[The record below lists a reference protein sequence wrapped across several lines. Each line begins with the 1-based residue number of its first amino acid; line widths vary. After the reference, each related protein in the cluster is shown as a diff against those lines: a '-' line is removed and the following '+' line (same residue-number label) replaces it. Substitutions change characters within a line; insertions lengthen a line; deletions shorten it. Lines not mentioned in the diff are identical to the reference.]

1 MNILS
6 RLHRKAAGFL
16 GKLLYTSLIVC
27 GLGIGSTPAQ
37 AASVTVDPKPLIV
50 QPSLPPNITLM
61 LDDSG
66 SMAWDYMPDACYLD
80 GVTCTGTNNGTTPSG
95 GGTDSI
101 STVNNNAVI
110 DANNN
115 GVYYNPTVTYTAPP
129 KADSTTATPD
139 LYPSY
144 SDITNVPLN
153 GFNPGTMENLTN
165 YSSSD
170 LTGENN
176 NQTKALNYSYSTTGT
191 QNNTMSQAVKTTTSH
206 GTTTTAAQACQNLF
220 NSTTGTSGSYKSSYY
235 TAAVPATNPASGT
248 CVFPYTTPVTY
259 SYFQYA
265 TGPVGTYAVNYVSAT
280 SSCNGQSSCTLASDT
295 SGVAAPKGV
304 VVGQNIANWF
314 AYYHTRVQM
323 AKSGLMSSFVNV
335 NSTYR
340 VGFGSIDGGAN
351 GDANNLPSSNQYSYN
366 DSYNGVTNYIA
377 EVQPFGDGTKTTDQK
392 TAFWNWISQVSPKDG
407 TPLRE
412 ALDAVGQYYGTTQP
426 WSTMSTDP
434 AGNTGTE
441 LACRQSYTILTTDGF
456 WNDSYSGVG
465 DADGTA
471 GTTVTGPNAQTY
483 TYAPAAP
490 YADVSNI
497 KISYSTATCS
507 SGYTLTAPKGAGN
520 TSTTLYMCEK
530 KNSGNSYST
539 KTPTCSSGTLS
550 ADQSKCAT
558 SNSYSNTLADVAM
571 NYWETDLRPNTANE
585 VPTSSEDPAFWQH
598 MTTFTVGLGFTPTG
612 ITPAGT
618 TISSIFTW
626 ADGGSAISGFSWPQ
640 PSSNSLYN
648 IADLAHAAVNGHG
661 GFYSATSPQAFTDG
675 LNDALSRAASRVGTG
690 ASLAANSTQL
700 QTGTVAYQANYF
712 TSSWTGDLKAFSVD
726 STSGAISTTPNWTA
740 SQELPTAANRT
751 IYTYNGSTYL
761 AFQVATDGTLPALST
776 AQSTALSTLSGSA
789 TSETNMINYLRGDS
803 SQDVANKGSYRNR
816 TTPLGD
822 IVDSQPVY
830 AGAPDP
836 DQFYTE
842 TFVGTST
849 FANYASTNSSR
860 VGMIYVAANDGLLH
874 GFNAGTGVEAY
885 AYLPGAVITSGLTA
899 LADPQYG
906 ATVSHEYFNDGELT
920 VADAYK
926 SSDSTWHT
934 ILVGTTGRGLAEAVY
949 ALDVTDPSSI
959 KFLWEHSS
967 GDGVSGSNYIGQMTG
982 KPVIA
987 QTASGVWSVLI
998 GNGYNSPKGNAA
1010 LLQFDLFS
1018 GTLTVHQTTDTSGLA
1033 APAVW
1038 MAPSGNGI
1046 STTAY
1051 AGDADGDVW
1060 SFTLNTNVGTTATAT
1075 PSSAGVLLYTAKS
1088 AGSVPQPITAGMLVG
1103 QDAQTGNIWVFFGT
1117 GKYLSSADLTDLST
1131 QTWYGLIVQ
1140 SADPTINPSVTS
1152 GMTRANLAQRSITA
1166 QTAGTAA
1173 VAANPTANP
1182 PTPAVPAT
1190 LPARTVTTAAA
1201 ASSLT
1206 GQSGWYIDLTP
1217 PSPLVAQGERM
1228 VTPNQFEGDLLLGTT
1243 RIPEATDACNPSGQ
1257 GWIMAVDPFTGT
1269 NPQAS
1274 FFDVNGDGSINSS
1287 DTINGVPAAG
1297 IGFSSLPN
1305 NPIFVGSSMLTS
1317 FDNGT
1322 TSSIQTSSST
1332 GGVHRVSWREL
1343 INQ

>member
-16 GKLLYTSLIVC
+16 GKLLYTSVVVC
-27 GLGIGSTPAQ
+27 GLGIASMPAQ
-37 AASVTVDPKPLIV
+37 ATSVTVDPAPLIV

-66 SMAWDYMPDACYLD
+66 SMTSDYMPDLGYLPSD
-80 GVTCTGTNNGTTPSG
+80 TAGTTVNPDSYRNAANNGT
-95 GGTDSI
+95 
-101 STVNNNAVI
+101 
-110 DANNN
+110 
-115 GVYYNPTVTYTAPP
+115 YYDPTVTYSTPPYAATHSDGTTNYPTPTNMGAAP
-129 KADSTTATPD
+129 DNGFGGTATD
-139 LYPSY
+139 
-144 SDITNVPLN
+144 DITSYKDSAN
-153 GFNPGTMENLTN
+153 GNYNYYTSLAATNTTTYSPTNKTCNSGDSLQTSGTHSGQCKHSSGGTTSYYSPTLTCN
-165 YSSSD
+165 SGDTYS
-170 LTGENN
+170 
-176 NQTKALNYSYSTTGT
+176 STTGLCT
-191 QNNTMSQAVKTTTSH
+191 NSATGNKNFFTYDVGTATGTVAAGTLVRHYVGKTTGDCASLTS
-206 GTTTTAAQACQNLF
+206 
-220 NSTTGTSGSYKSSYY
+220 
-235 TAAVPATNPASGT
+235 ATNKAV
-248 CVFPYTTPVTY
+248 CLDDA
-259 SYFQYA
+259 A
-265 TGPVGTYAVNYVSAT
+265 TQQNVAT
-280 SSCNGQSSCTLASDT
+280 
-295 SGVAAPKGV
+295 
-304 VVGQNIANWF
+304 WF
-314 AYYHTRVQM
+314 SFYRRRILM
-323 AKSGLMSSFVNV
+323 AKSGLMNAFSTVNA
-335 NSTYR
+335 SYR
-340 VGFGSIDGGAN
+340 VGFGSINGNNDGALPALSNSYGNN
-351 GDANNLPSSNQYSYN
+351 GNN
-366 DSYNGVTNYIA
+366 IA
-377 EVQPFGDGTKTTDQK
+377 EVAPFGDGTGTTQK
-392 TAFWNWISQVSPKDG
+392 ANFWNWVAGESANNS
-407 TPLRE
+407 TPLRDS
-412 ALDAVGQYYGTTQP
+412 LDAVGQYYETSQP

-434 AGNTGTE
+434 DPTANANTE

-456 WNDSYSGVG
+456 WNGPTPTGIG

-471 GTTVTGPNAQTY
+471 GTTVTGSNSQTY
-483 TYAPAAP
+483 TYSPAVP
-490 YADVSNI
+490 YADSTITTTTVTASPTCASGTLQTSGTY
-497 KISYSTATCS
+497 KGECKSGSGSSATYSAPTKCG
-507 SGYTLTAPKGAGN
+507 SGYTYN
-520 TSTTLYMCEK
+520 SSTLMC
-530 KNSGNSYST
+530 T
-539 KTPTCSSGTLS
+539 KTTTSGGYT
-550 ADQSKCAT
+550 
-558 SNSYSNTLADVAM
+558 NTLADVAM
-571 NYWETDLRPNTANE
+571 HYWETDLRPNTANE
-585 VPTSSEDPAFWQH
+585 VPPSSEDPAFWQH
-598 MTTFTVGLGFTPTG
+598 MTTFTMGLGFTPTN

-618 TISSIFTW
+618 TIDNIFAW
-626 ADGGSAISGFSWPQ
+626 ADGGAAISGFSWPQ
-640 PSSNSLYN
+640 PSSNSINN

-661 GFYSATSPQAFTDG
+661 GFYSATNPTVFANG
-675 LNDALSRAASRVGTG
+675 LIDALARASQRVGTG

-726 STSGAISTTPNWTA
+726 STSGAISTTPSWTA

-751 IYTYNGSTYL
+751 IYTYNPSTSTYV

-776 AQSTALSTLSGSA
+776 AQNTALSTLSGSA
-789 TSETNMINYLRGDS
+789 TNETNMINYLRGDD

-830 AGAPDP
+830 VGAPNP

-842 TFVGTST
+842 SFTGIST
-849 FANYASTNSSR
+849 FATYASTNASR
-860 VGMIYVAANDGLLH
+860 TGLIYVAANDGLLH
-874 GFNAGTGVEAY
+874 AFNAGTGVEQY

-949 ALDVTDPSSI
+949 ALDVTNPSSI
-959 KFLWEHSS
+959 QFLWEHSS
-967 GDGVSGSNYIGQMTG
+967 GDGVAGSNYIGQMTG

-998 GNGYNSPKGNAA
+998 GNGYNSPAGKAA

-1018 GTLTVHQTTDTSGLA
+1018 GALTVHQTTDTSGLA

-1060 SFTLNTNVGTTATAT
+1060 SFTLNTSVGTTATAT

-1088 AGSVPQPITAGMLVG
+1088 ASGTPQPITAGLLVG
-1103 QDAQTGNIWVFFGT
+1103 QDSQTGNVWVFFGT
-1117 GKYLSSADLTDLST
+1117 GKYLSSSDLTDLST

-1140 SADPTINPSVTS
+1140 SADPTVNPSVTS

-1166 QTAGTAA
+1166 QTAGTPAIP
-1173 VAANPTANP
+1173 ANPNATP
-1182 PTPAVPAT
+1182 PTAAVPAV

-1206 GQSGWYIDLTP
+1206 GQSGWYIDLVP

-1228 VTPNQFEGDLLLGTT
+1228 VTSNQFQGDLLVGTT

-1257 GWIMAVDPFTGT
+1257 GWIMAIDPFTGT

-1274 FFDVNGDGSINSS
+1274 FFDVNGDGSINAS

-1332 GGVHRVSWREL
+1332 GGMHRVSWREL